1 MITTYPL
8 SSISLEQ
15 AKQMQFRIVDSI
27 THHFNGYEILTQG
40 DLGVVLGLNQPTFT
54 QKAESVFA
62 EIFDTEAAALVRG
75 AGTGAI
81 RMALLSFLKSGSK
94 LLIHQA
100 PIYETTHVTLE
111 SMGIVTV
118 EADYNDLDQIRKVIK
133 ENPDL
138 SGALVQITRQK
149 IDDRYN
155 HSEVIRTIKEANP
168 SLIVITDDNYAA
180 MKIDK
185 IGVQCGADL
194 STFSCFK
201 LQGPEGV
208 GCVIGKKELIAK
220 IHKYNYSGG
229 CQVQGHE
236 ALAALRGIC
245 IAPVLLAIQAEV
257 NEELVR
263 RLSNGEIPQIK
274 QAFLAN
280 AQSKVL
286 LVEFQEEI
294 AEELL
299 KITPSYGAAAHPVG
313 AESRYEIAP
322 MFYRVSGT
330 FRAQDPSI
338 GKRMIRIN
346 PMRSGPDTI
355 IRIIK
360 SSLLE
365 LENNKKR

>member
-1 MITTYPL
+1 
-8 SSISLEQ
+8 
-15 AKQMQFRIVDSI
+15 MQFRIVDSI
-27 THHFNGYEILTQG
+27 THHFNGYEILSQG
-40 DLGVVLGLNQPTFT
+40 DLGVVMGLNQPTFT
-54 QKAESVFA
+54 QKAEHVFA
-62 EIFDTEAAALVRG
+62 EIFNAEAAALVRG

-81 RMALLSFLKSGSK
+81 RMALLSFLTAGSK
-94 LLIHQA
+94 LLIHKA
-100 PIYETTHVTLE
+100 PIYETTHVTLA
-111 SMGIVTV
+111 SMGIIPV
-118 EADYNDLDQIRKVIK
+118 EADYNNLEELRKVIK
-133 ENPDL
+133 DNSDL

-149 IDDRYN
+149 LNDRYD
-155 HSEVIRTIKEANP
+155 HSEVIKTIKDENS
-168 SLIVITDDNYAA
+168 SLFVMTDDNYAA
-180 MKIDK
+180 MKIEK

-208 GCVIGKKELIAK
+208 GIVLGKNELIAK

-257 NEELVR
+257 NDELVR

-286 LVEFQEEI
+286 LVEFHEDI

-299 KITPSYGAAAHPVG
+299 KITPSFGAAAHPVG
-313 AESRYEIAP
+313 AESKYEISP

-330 FRAQDPSI
+330 FKAQDPTLE
-338 GKRMIRIN
+338 KRMIRIN

-360 SSLLE
+360 NALSE
-365 LENNKKR
+365 LEDKN